1 MVSYETKIG
10 QTTVRFSTPSS
21 HHATKCPQNS
31 IQRDQIMPT
40 KKECDN
46 FIVHKETSYWSILVP
61 MNGQTLRKVTTY
73 GLFMVLFWSIIYQ

>member
-40 KKECDN
+40 RKECPQEKN
-46 FIVHKETSYWSILVP
+46 
-61 MNGQTLRKVTTY
+61 VTTSVSTKRPVI
-73 GLFMVLFWSIIYQ
+73 GLFLYK